1 VNDDC
6 IRCGETPG
14 VDEDGYCGHCHW
26 AVRTEIEHG
35 MHKLRDYLARW
46 SDFRDWELSGSE

>member
-6 IRCGETPG
+6 IRCGEMPG

-26 AVRTEIEHG
+26 DVRTEIEHG
-35 MHKLRDYLARW
+35 MHELRHYLARW
-46 SDFRDWELSGSE
+46 SDFRD